1 MVACGILVFIEELL
15 LREFGMSNGT
25 LEQIRTQALALS
37 ESDRAELARDLLKS
51 LDGPPDPDANNAWDA
66 EIERRLK
73 QIDEG
78 TVQPMDREELRRRIR
93 QYSESR

>member
-1 MVACGILVFIEELL
+1 
-15 LREFGMSNGT
+15 MSNGT

>member
-1 MVACGILVFIEELL
+1 
-15 LREFGMSNGT
+15 
-25 LEQIRTQALALS
+25 LEQIRNQALALS

-78 TVQPMDREELRRRIR
+78 TVQPMDREELRRRFR

>member
-1 MVACGILVFIEELL
+1 
-15 LREFGMSNGT
+15 
-25 LEQIRTQALALS
+25 LEQIRNQALALS

-66 EIERRLK
+66 DIERRLK

-78 TVQPMDREELRRRIR
+78 TVQPMDREELRRRFR